1 MKQRIFAIL
10 LSLTMMFTL
19 VPTAM
24 AEEAEGGSTSADP
37 VESTGGTESSNSE
50 TAITFSAGSALTYA
64 DNTIVVDANAEE
76 PTLATPTL
84 KANGTD
90 VADGSS
96 VFEWVCGRLIHNADG
111 SWSWA
116 EATFDSSS
124 AGEYTYRMQL
134 KDGYVYTDGAH
145 SSGEEGYISSANYA
159 LPQIRVIVK
168 PSESN
173 AVTLN
178 VEVTDSSADG
188 LKKAVQAA
196 LPSGK
201 SFADITSLTV
211 TTADGE
217 TLYWTDERMGR
228 YADPMSEEDAFS
240 FLLDECYNLTSLDLS
255 GAKLKAS
262 SESSYAYQGGTTAK
276 PNGSAATT
284 YNVPTDGT
292 WFPAEA
298 LYRERTRRTDGGVGT
313 GMKIMACLESL
324 TLPEGTT
331 VIGMK
336 SVRYTPNLT
345 SIMIPACVVEI
356 SNMAF
361 ENTPDGTATAPVTF
375 AENSSLKTLGNYVFA
390 RRGTGSLTLPAGL
403 KSIGGNCFAFSG
415 ITDVTIPGTVTEI
428 GSSAFKSCGNLATVD
443 LTAVSDS
450 ISIGSHAFQ
459 DMANNSTIKVANIT
473 MENKLAK
480 KYTAANT
487 TIVNTAEFTDTATG
501 LVCDTSTGEAIV
513 EGWTEPTGFSGTLA
527 IPATVTNPNDN
538 KEYAVTVIADGAAN
552 TGIFANKTAITSV
565 SLGSNL
571 KEIGNYAFYGCTG
584 LTEITIPASVT
595 RIGDYAFSHGSKLSS
610 GGLTKVIFEKSSD
623 SVTIG
628 SRAFAQNGSLTLFDA
643 SQRPISM
650 ESMTLVNS
658 SGNNLV
664 VKINQASKIGPGVF
678 MNNGNVTAIFLDSDA
693 LELNRW
699 AFLSGNDGKDAY
711 GSLKNGAVIYVDDE
725 TTKELLKDSSGN
737 LKFTNSTTINS
748 SERKVNKFNIAV
760 TNGGTF
766 EDNTTFAANKMP
778 TPVKA
783 GYTFGGWYTDAACTT
798 GALTKD
804 ANGIYTATGS
814 ETGTVYYAKWNLAN
828 NFVEITY
835 NSNMAGESSKVIAT
849 AKDGIAYTSANLF
862 TRAGYSFKGW
872 NTEANGNGEAY
883 NAGDPLPTSANLM
896 LYAQWTLDKPTISGT
911 ATAVYG
917 DKVTLTANTAATGAS
932 YQWYKDGAAIDG
944 ATTNSLTLTDVADS
958 GAYTVKITVGSDTA
972 TSEPTTVTINKAIP
986 SIAISADQTS
996 LTGSGTVK
1004 LTVTS
1009 NGVPT
1014 EGKIAV
1020 TCDNGITVTKNTDG
1034 TFSAALPNETKTYT
1048 FTATYAGDDN
1058 HEKASDTCKVSVT
1071 RRSSSGGS
1079 SSGSGRSY
1087 AVSAPSTKNGDV
1099 TVSPKN
1105 ASKGDRVT
1113 VTVKPDSGY
1122 EIGSVTVLDSKGNEL
1137 KLTDKGD
1144 GKYTFT
1150 MPGGKV
1156 EVKATFVKAGETSP
1170 FVDVP
1175 ADSYYFD
1182 AVKWAQK
1189 LGITNG
1195 KTDALFGSNDPCTR
1209 GQIVT
1214 FLWRAAGSPAPKG
1227 TAKVPADVL
1236 PGSYCYDAV
1245 AWAIENGVTNGF
1257 ADGTFGVN
1265 STCTRGQSVTFLYRA
1280 LGTAPTTVNGFTDV
1294 AAGDFY
1300 AEAVAWAVENGVTN
1314 GTTDS
1319 TFSPSNGCTRAQIV
1333 TFLNRAKN

>member
-1 MKQRIFAIL
+1 M
-10 LSLTMMFTL
+10 
-19 VPTAM
+19 
-24 AEEAEGGSTSADP
+24 
-37 VESTGGTESSNSE
+37 
-50 TAITFSAGSALTYA
+50 
-64 DNTIVVDANAEE
+64 
-76 PTLATPTL
+76 
-84 KANGTD
+84 
-90 VADGSS
+90 
-96 VFEWVCGRLIHNADG
+96 
-111 SWSWA
+111 
-116 EATFDSSS
+116 
-124 AGEYTYRMQL
+124 
-134 KDGYVYTDGAH
+134 
-145 SSGEEGYISSANYA
+145 
-159 LPQIRVIVK
+159 
-168 PSESN
+168 
-173 AVTLN
+173 
-178 VEVTDSSADG
+178 
-188 LKKAVQAA
+188 
-196 LPSGK
+196 
-201 SFADITSLTV
+201 
-211 TTADGE
+211 
-217 TLYWTDERMGR
+217 
-228 YADPMSEEDAFS
+228 
-240 FLLDECYNLTSLDLS
+240 
-255 GAKLKAS
+255 
-262 SESSYAYQGGTTAK
+262 
-276 PNGSAATT
+276 
-284 YNVPTDGT
+284 
-292 WFPAEA
+292 
-298 LYRERTRRTDGGVGT
+298 
-313 GMKIMACLESL
+313 
-324 TLPEGTT
+324 
-331 VIGMK
+331 
-336 SVRYTPNLT
+336 
-345 SIMIPACVVEI
+345 
-356 SNMAF
+356 
-361 ENTPDGTATAPVTF
+361 
-375 AENSSLKTLGNYVFA
+375 
-390 RRGTGSLTLPAGL
+390 
-403 KSIGGNCFAFSG
+403 
-415 ITDVTIPGTVTEI
+415 
-428 GSSAFKSCGNLATVD
+428 
-443 LTAVSDS
+443 
-450 ISIGSHAFQ
+450 
-459 DMANNSTIKVANIT
+459 
-473 MENKLAK
+473 
-480 KYTAANT
+480 
-487 TIVNTAEFTDTATG
+487 
-501 LVCDTSTGEAIV
+501 
-513 EGWTEPTGFSGTLA
+513 
-527 IPATVTNPNDN
+527 
-538 KEYAVTVIADGAAN
+538 
-552 TGIFANKTAITSV
+552 
-565 SLGSNL
+565 
-571 KEIGNYAFYGCTG
+571 
-584 LTEITIPASVT
+584 
-595 RIGDYAFSHGSKLSS
+595 
-610 GGLTKVIFEKSSD
+610 
-623 SVTIG
+623 
-628 SRAFAQNGSLTLFDA
+628 
-643 SQRPISM
+643 
-650 ESMTLVNS
+650 
-658 SGNNLV
+658 
-664 VKINQASKIGPGVF
+664 
-678 MNNGNVTAIFLDSDA
+678 
-693 LELNRW
+693 
-699 AFLSGNDGKDAY
+699 
-711 GSLKNGAVIYVDDE
+711 
-725 TTKELLKDSSGN
+725 LKDSSGN

-798 GALTKD
+798 GALTKN

-849 AKDGIAYTSANLF
+849 AKDGTAYTSANLF

-872 NTEANGNGEAY
+872 NTGADGKGTAY
-883 NAGDPLPTSANLM
+883 DVGAPLPTSANLT

-917 DKVTLTANTAATGAS
+917 NEVTLTASTEAVGAS
-932 YQWYKDGAAIDG
+932 YQWYKDGAAITDE
-944 ATTNSLTLTDVADS
+944 TNSSLTLTDVADN

-972 TSEPTTVTINKAIP
+972 TSEPTTVTITKAAPTVKIT
-986 SIAISADQTS
+986 ADQTS

-1004 LTVTS
+1004 LTVTP
-1009 NGVPT
+1009 NGVPEKGT
-1014 EGKIAV
+1014 V
-1020 TCDNGITVTKNTDG
+1020 TVACDNGITVTKNTDG

-1048 FTATYAGDDN
+1048 FTASYAGDDN
-1058 HEKASDTCKVSVT
+1058 HEKATDTCQVSVT

-1079 SSGSGRSY
+1079 SSSGRSY
-1087 AVSAPSTKNGDV
+1087 AVSAPSAKNGDV

-1137 KLTDKGD
+1137 KLTDKGN

-1195 KTDALFGSNDPCTR
+1195 KTDALFGSSDPCTR

-1333 TFLNRAKN
+1333 TFLFRTYNQ